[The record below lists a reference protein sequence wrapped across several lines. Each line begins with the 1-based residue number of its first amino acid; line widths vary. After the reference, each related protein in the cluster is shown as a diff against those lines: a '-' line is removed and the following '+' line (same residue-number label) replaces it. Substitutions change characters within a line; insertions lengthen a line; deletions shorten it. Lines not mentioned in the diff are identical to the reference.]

1 MKTSKKVID
10 FKKKKKKAVS
20 HIFTGYGLES
30 PHCTELSV
38 PS

>member
-10 FKKKKKKAVS
+10 LKKKKKAVS